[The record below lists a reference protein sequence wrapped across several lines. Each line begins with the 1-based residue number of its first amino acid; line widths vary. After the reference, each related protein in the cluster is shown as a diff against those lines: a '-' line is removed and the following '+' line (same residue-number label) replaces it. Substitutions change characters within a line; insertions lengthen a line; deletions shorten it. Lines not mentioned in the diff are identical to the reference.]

1 MFTLTVSLDSFSLYI
16 VAADILILLTYILYL
31 YQKKRN
37 IEKSINSI
45 SEFISQYFM
54 STGVEVQVTCF
65 RLEENKRF
73 VTLIESEPLQR
84 FRYSN
89 VLERNLIAHISKTTD
104 NVVEKIY
111 WRFPLQ
117 LHKDTIGIDEKNNL
131 ESNDFY
137 FLDTQ
142 DLDKSKSGYKISEA
156 SWGEFEK

>member
-111 WRFPLQ
+111 WRFPLH

-131 ESNDFY
+131 EINDFY